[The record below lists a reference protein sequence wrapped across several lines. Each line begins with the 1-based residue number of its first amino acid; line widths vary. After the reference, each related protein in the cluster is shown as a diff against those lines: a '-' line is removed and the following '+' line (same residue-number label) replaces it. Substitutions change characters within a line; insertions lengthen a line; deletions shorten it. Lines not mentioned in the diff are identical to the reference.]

1 MPLAFSGVLL
11 KVTVIVQTGNQDRA
25 SRYLPGFDAA
35 EKHYHLGRFRQPALM
50 TRQLFLFL
58 FLLLSDDCL
67 MRWCHGSSC
76 FNTLSIVAHNPTW
89 WTVTQPVHCLLC
101 LSLRYVG
108 VPGSVILLCMVVG
121 SYAMVGIHLHR
132 QIWHC
137 VLFMSFLFQIYG
149 FDLPGT
155 WHNLALHCLF
165 FAMHRLVLSGT
176 VLLLPCTGQMEALVS
191 LAFKASIL
199 HVPVTYARDI
209 A

>member
-1 MPLAFSGVLL
+1 MCCW
-11 KVTVIVQTGNQDRA
+11 R
-25 SRYLPGFDAA
+25 
-35 EKHYHLGRFRQPALM
+35 
-50 TRQLFLFL
+50 
-58 FLLLSDDCL
+58 LLSLSKPAIRTGPVGTSQGLTQQRSTTIWAGLGNLLSWHVNYSYSYSYSYYCL